1 MIVKGWKPKN
11 FNPRSLAGATLVI
24 IFSVLRRWN
33 FNPRS
38 LAGATV
44 WYSIY
49 KQNKVISIHAP
60 SRERLLICF
69 VPVSII
75 VFQSTLPR
83 GSDIIRISSQLIGK
97 NFNPRS
103 LAGAT
108 YYFSYRRNFGEISI
122 HAPSRER
129 LKPYGHSFSIVG
141 ISIHAPSR
149 ERQITLIKL
158 FL

>member
-1 MIVKGWKPKN
+1 MAKASPTSE
-11 FNPRSLAGATLVI
+11 FQSTLPRGSDLTISSLCRAA
-24 IFSVLRRWN
+24 SSN

-60 SRERLLICF
+60 SRERHY
-69 VPVSII
+69 PTI
-75 VFQSTLPR
+75 VYVLQSLFQSTLPR
-83 GSDIIRISSQLIGK
+83 GSDGK
-97 NFNPRS
+97 HHHHQHIHSDFNPRS

-108 YYFSYRRNFGEISI
+108 TPLHHPFQYYRISI

-129 LKPYGHSFSIVG
+129 LDKKC
-141 ISIHAPSR
+141 ISQSCFYFNPRSLAGATRRLSR
-149 ERQITLIKL
+149 
-158 FL
+158 